1 MLSIKEC
8 RSIILE
14 VIFSSNRE
22 DNEDSEDLDKR
33 QNIDNI
39 HLSFREHSSIIL
51 DIAFISSREDI
62 QENAEDREDRED

>member
-1 MLSIKEC
+1 
-8 RSIILE
+8 LE

-62 QENAEDREDRED
+62 QENAADREDRED